1 MAARSR
7 EVWTER
13 SKGFF
18 KIWATAWIPS
28 VPGSAV
34 LHPPSQPPPLPE
46 HALCSTA
53 PSAPSPVKAVSW
65 GFRSAQERGS
75 QRRQSSSCSE
85 SIRFLQGWFCWSL
98 KFNDA
103 HADTQAGFRRL
114 HCLSWPQQKPS
125 PGGGPA
131 PPSELKCKIVTSDGR
146 GGARPGWV
154 AAALAP
160 GGGARISLVQWL
172 RQTGGEKS
180 GCCPLR
186 CRCWTWDASGPAAP
200 SAPGNALSHPLCP
213 AGPSSLAGPY

>member
-1 MAARSR
+1 MEGRSR
-7 EVWTER
+7 EVWIER

-18 KIWATAWIPS
+18 FKSKRLHEFLLSPDPRSFTNTAT
-28 VPGSAV
+28 
-34 LHPPSQPPPLPE
+34 PPPLPE

-65 GFRSAQERGS
+65 GFRSAEERGS
-75 QRRQSSSCSE
+75 WRRQSSSCSE
-85 SIRFLQGWFCWSL
+85 SIRFLQGWFCWIL
-98 KFNDA
+98 KPNDA
-103 HADTQAGFRRL
+103 HVDTQVGFRRL

-131 PPSELKCKIVTSDGR
+131 PRSELKCKIVTSDGR

-200 SAPGNALSHPLCP
+200 GNALSHSLCP